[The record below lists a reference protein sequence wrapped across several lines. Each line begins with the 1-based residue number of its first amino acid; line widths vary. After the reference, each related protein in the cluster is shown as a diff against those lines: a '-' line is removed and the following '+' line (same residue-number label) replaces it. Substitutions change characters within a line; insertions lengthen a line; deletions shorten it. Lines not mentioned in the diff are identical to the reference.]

1 METLQELR
9 IRALKQALD
18 DEVHGL
24 WISHE
29 MATNI
34 IARLDDA
41 MSIAHAC
48 VADRNG
54 AGAGGAIPADP
65 PPFRG

>member
-1 METLQELR
+1 VETCLELR
-9 IRALKQALD
+9 IRALTQALD

-29 MATNI
+29 MAANI

-41 MSIAHAC
+41 MSMANAR

-54 AGAGGAIPADP
+54 AGAGGAISADP
-65 PPFRG
+65 QPFRG